1 MKDPYAPGFWCSV
14 TILGTLTAS
23 YFYGIRQTQQMNQA
37 VHFLYAAAAVT
48 VAVALVALAWIAWQQ
63 LHLNKREVVQGRTLL
78 TIWNTK
84 VALRRAASRRCST
97 ATSGAATG
105 IRGAPSK
112 RSWASSRARRWSRA
126 WMP

>member
-48 VAVALVALAWIAWQQ
+48 VAVALVALTWIAWQQ
-63 LHLNKREVVQGRTLL
+63 LRLNKREVVQGRTLL

-84 VALRRAASRRCST
+84 VALRRVETVFDRY
-97 ATSGAATG
+97 SGAATG
-105 IRGAPSK
+105 IRGVPSK
-112 RSWASSRARRWSRA
+112 RSWASSGALRWSRA
-126 WMP
+126 WMR

>member
-48 VAVALVALAWIAWQQ
+48 VAVALVALTWIAWQQ
-63 LHLNKREVVQGRTLL
+63 FLHYAMPLQPDMALLLRKRLL
-78 TIWNTK
+78 DCYI
-84 VALRRAASRRCST
+84 VFR
-97 ATSGAATG
+97 
-105 IRGAPSK
+105 
-112 RSWASSRARRWSRA
+112 
-126 WMP
+126 